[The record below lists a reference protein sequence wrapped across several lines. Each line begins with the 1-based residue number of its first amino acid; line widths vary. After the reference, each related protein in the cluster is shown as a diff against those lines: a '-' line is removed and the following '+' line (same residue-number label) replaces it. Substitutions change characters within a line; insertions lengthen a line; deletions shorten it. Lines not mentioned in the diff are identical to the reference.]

1 MTENTNPKADEMTT
15 RKADLAGNAIR
26 ALPAVDTVAAALL
39 RYGLV
44 IVIGWIGLLKFAHY
58 EAHQIAPLVAHS
70 PFMGWLYN
78 IFPENTFSVL
88 LGVVEVSA
96 AVLLAVK
103 PVAPR
108 ISALGSLL
116 SVLLFVST
124 ISFLFTTPGIGEPAG
139 GGFPAITLLAEF
151 LLKDIVLLGASFW
164 TLADAIRSGWL
175 RAGASEPSRP
185 SNTVKKSSSPNKSM
199 SEFDR

>member
-1 MTENTNPKADEMTT
+1 MTVR
-15 RKADLAGNAIR
+15 RKSESKGAILTEHIKPEDAEISR
-26 ALPAVDTVAAALL
+26 PTMYLGRNSVRVLPAVDTVAAALL

-70 PFMGWLYN
+70 PFMAWLYHV
-78 IFPENTFSVL
+78 FPEYTFSML

-96 AVLLAVK
+96 AILLAVK
-103 PVAPR
+103 PIAPR
-108 ISALGSLL
+108 VSALGSLL
-116 SVLLFVST
+116 SVLLFIST
-124 ISFLFTTPGIGEPAG
+124 ITFLFTTPGVSEPAG

-164 TLADAIRSGWL
+164 TLADAIRSGWVPVAASL
-175 RAGASEPSRP
+175 NRA
-185 SNTVKKSSSPNKSM
+185 
-199 SEFDR
+199 

>member
-1 MTENTNPKADEMTT
+1 MTEHITPADTDMTAPT
-15 RKADLAGNAIR
+15 TDLARRVTR

-44 IVIGWIGLLKFAHY
+44 IVIGWIGLLKFAQY

-70 PFMGWLYN
+70 PFMGWLYKV
-78 IFPENTFSVL
+78 FPEYTFSAL
-88 LGVVEVSA
+88 LGVMEVSA
-96 AVLLAVK
+96 AILLAVK

-108 ISALGSLL
+108 ISAIGSLL
-116 SVLLFVST
+116 SILLFVST

-151 LLKDIVLLGASFW
+151 LLKDVVLLGASFW

-175 RAGASEPSRP
+175 RTES
-185 SNTVKKSSSPNKSM
+185 K
-199 SEFDR
+199 

>member
-1 MTENTNPKADEMTT
+1 MTERITPADTDMTAPT
-15 RKADLAGNAIR
+15 TDLARRVTG
-26 ALPAVDTVAAALL
+26 ALPAIDTVAAALL

-44 IVIGWIGLLKFAHY
+44 IVIGWIGLLKFAQY
-58 EAHQIAPLVAHS
+58 EAHQIAPLVTHS

-78 IFPENTFSVL
+78 IFPEYTFSAL
-88 LGVVEVSA
+88 LGIMEVSA
-96 AVLLAVK
+96 AILLAVK

-116 SVLLFVST
+116 SILLFVST

-151 LLKDIVLLGASFW
+151 LLKDVVLLGASFW

-175 RAGASEPSRP
+175 RTER
-185 SNTVKKSSSPNKSM
+185 K
-199 SEFDR
+199 